1 MKRQQSGRSMVEMLG
16 VLAIIGVLSIGGI
29 AGYSYAMR
37 RHIANGILN
46 DLNRTAQDISGFLI
60 AHPDQQISMQA
71 YEEEV
76 NIPPARLQIGC
87 ANDINTKTCDLRE
100 TDFVFKITN
109 LDEKIS
115 LILKNALKSMPLV
128 EEISA
133 DTQNQNNLIVFLT
146 TGEEYEDEEEDS
158 GNNSSSSTTP
168 SSPSP
173 GIPLPTG
180 PIY

>member
-1 MKRQQSGRSMVEMLG
+1 MKNNQSGRSMVEMLG

-60 AHPDQQISMQA
+60 AHPDQQISMQV

-76 NIPPARLQIGC
+76 NIPSAQLQIGC

-100 TDFVFKITN
+100 TDFIFKITN

-115 LILKNALKSMPLV
+115 LILKNALNSMPLV
-128 EEISA
+128 EEIST
-133 DTQNQNNLIVFLT
+133 DTQNQNDLIVFLT
-146 TGEEYEDEEEDS
+146 INLEDEEDDS
-158 GNNSSSSTTP
+158 DDTTNSATP
-168 SSPSP
+168 TPPPSP
-173 GIPLPTG
+173 PRPPG